1 MRNKFFKA
9 AAAVGVWA
17 AIAVAPAQAAIIIGD
32 GGLGDFTGNIDFS
45 GSTLTVQLTNTSA
58 AANGGFITGFVLNN
72 PMDLVTGVTL
82 TSSTDADFQLLGL
95 DNNDVNGAPFG
106 QFDFGASTG
115 NSFEGGGQPSRGIA
129 VGDSATFVFSLTGD
143 LGGLTTQ
150 SFLTALS
157 SGTGSGEGFES
168 FVVRFRGFAD
178 GGSDKVP
185 GTPGGGGELP
195 DTDVPEPAMLGLL
208 GLGILGL
215 AAARRRRSA

>member
-17 AIAVAPAQAAIIIGD
+17 AIAVAPAQAAIITGD
-32 GGLGDFTGNIDFS
+32 GSLGDFTGNIDFS

-82 TSSTDADFQLLGL
+82 SGTDADFARLGL
-95 DNNDVNGAPFG
+95 DNNNVNGAPFG
-106 QFDFGASTG
+106 QFDFGAAISA
-115 NSFEGGGQPSRGIA
+115 NFEGGGQPSRGIG
-129 VGDSATFVFSLTGD
+129 VGSSATFVFSLTGE

-157 SGTGSGEGFES
+157 SGTGVGEEGYAPL
-168 FVVRFRGFAD
+168 VVRFRGFAD
-178 GGSDKVP
+178 GGSDKVAITP
-185 GTPGGGGELP
+185 PGGTGNENE
-195 DTDVPEPAMLGLL
+195 VPEPAMLGLL
-208 GLGILGL
+208 GLGVLGL
-215 AAARRRRSA
+215 AVARRRRA